1 MDLVVILN
9 VNPNENT
16 DKKIVNNREY
26 TRRELKTI
34 LAKGLSEFIKNIIFM
49 IILKNL
55 KKMYINI

>member
-34 LAKGLSEFIKNIIFM
+34 LAKGLSEFIKNIIYYFR
-49 IILKNL
+49 
-55 KKMYINI
+55 

>member
-34 LAKGLSEFIKNIIFM
+34 LAKGLSEFIKNIIFYDNFE
-49 IILKNL
+49 KFKENV
-55 KKMYINI
+55 

>member
-34 LAKGLSEFIKNIIFM
+34 LAKGFSEFIKNIIFM